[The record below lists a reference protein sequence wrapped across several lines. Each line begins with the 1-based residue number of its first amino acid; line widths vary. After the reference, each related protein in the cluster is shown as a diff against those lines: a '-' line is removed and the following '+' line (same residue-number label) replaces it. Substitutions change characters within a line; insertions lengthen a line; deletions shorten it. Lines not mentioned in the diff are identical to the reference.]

1 MSFNSLERDCFVAC
15 VKHEWPVLTALTQ
28 HLFADC
34 IWLPHAPVANPSAC
48 DDLDR
53 RLKLL

>member
-1 MSFNSLERDCFVAC
+1 MAC
-15 VKHEWPVLTALTQ
+15 VKHEWPVLTVLTQ
-28 HLFADC
+28 NLFADC
-34 IWLPHAPVANPSAC
+34 IWLPHAPVANPSAR